1 MSTPSCLAVWV
12 ESTKPMFR
20 VEFDNRIQEDEE
32 AQGDEAH
39 EQEEEE
45 EEKEPIAGPSKRR
58 KV

>member
-1 MSTPSCLAVWV
+1 LAVWV